1 MRVNNKISWGYRF
14 GAIFLN
20 STIGGGFVLLLFA
33 VVITLFITSDMD
45 FSGFVLGK
53 NSPKVK
59 GVITGIDTIQ
69 MNNESPKSIIYA
81 YRFTFRKKG
90 TALQVGESYFP
101 TIQHH
106 VVDSVTIRYLEDNPS
121 YAVIEGMW
129 HNKKPFSVWAF
140 VTPILGYLFG
150 LYMVYVGIRKGKR
163 LLNYADYGKATLARF
178 VRQEATSEK
187 GENGAIVQMIFEY
200 ETPNRKYEI
209 FSKTETPEN
218 FDTKERIVL
227 YLPWD
232 NGDAIF
238 KDDLWS

>member
-1 MRVNNKISWGYRF
+1 MKVDNKISWSYRF
-14 GAIFLN
+14 GVIFLN
-20 STIGGGFVLLLFA
+20 SASVVGLGFLLGS
-33 VVITLFITSDMD
+33 VVITFFITAGMD
-45 FSGFVLGK
+45 FSSFMLDE
-53 NSPKVK
+53 NSPKAK
-59 GVITGIDTIQ
+59 GVVTSIRTIQ
-69 MNNESPKSIIYA
+69 LDSENKKDVVYA
-81 YRFTFRKKG
+81 YDFTFQKKG